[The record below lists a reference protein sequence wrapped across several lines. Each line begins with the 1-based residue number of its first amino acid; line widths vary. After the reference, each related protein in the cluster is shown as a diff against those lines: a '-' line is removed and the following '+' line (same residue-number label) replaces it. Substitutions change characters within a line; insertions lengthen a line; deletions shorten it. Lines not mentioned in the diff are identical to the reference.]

1 MKVETRDAYKA
12 NIESAIDRI
21 NKGLEIKAKELDKEH
36 AQLTKDFV
44 ADGTQVINC

>member
-21 NKGLEIKAKELDKEH
+21 NKGLEIKPKSLIKNM
-36 AQLTKDFV
+36 LSLPKTL
-44 ADGTQVINC
+44 